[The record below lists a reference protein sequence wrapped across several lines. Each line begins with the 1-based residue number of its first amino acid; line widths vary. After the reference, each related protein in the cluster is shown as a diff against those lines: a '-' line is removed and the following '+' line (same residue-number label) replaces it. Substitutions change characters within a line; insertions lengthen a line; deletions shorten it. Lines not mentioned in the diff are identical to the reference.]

1 MDSFSREHNF
11 IDQGLKMEGFSQ
23 AADNNKTP
31 ILNTLSEW
39 LSNGELV
46 LEIGS
51 GSGQHAI
58 HIASALSKIRWQPT
72 EHPNILPILT
82 KNIASFGSPNLLTP
96 QSLDLAAVEWPTESV
111 DCVYSAN
118 VIHIVDKTLG
128 GSLIKTAA
136 ESLRAGGLLA
146 LYGPFK
152 YQGNFTTASNA
163 EFDDWLKDRNPSSGI
178 RDFEW
183 VMGLAEDS
191 GLTFVE
197 DRSMPANN
205 QFLAFRRL

>member
-1 MDSFSREHNF
+1 
-11 IDQGLKMEGFSQ
+11 MEGFSQ

-39 LSNGELV
+39 LSNDELV

-58 HIASALSKIRWQPT
+58 HIAKALQKIRWQPT
-72 EHPNILPILT
+72 EHPNALPTLMN
-82 KNIASFGSPNLLTP
+82 NISSFGSPNILAP
-96 QSLDLAAVEWPTESV
+96 ESLDLAAVEWPTESV

-118 VIHIVDKTLG
+118 VIHIIDETLG
-128 GSLIKTAA
+128 RRLIQTAA

-152 YQGNFTTASNA
+152 YQGEFTTTSNA
-163 EFDDWLKDRNPSSGI
+163 EFDDWLKDRNSSSGI

-183 VMGLAEDS
+183 VMRLAQDS
-191 GLTFVE
+191 GLIFME

>member
-1 MDSFSREHNF
+1 MYSLRYECNF
-11 IDQGLKMEGFSQ
+11 IDQNLRMEDFSQ

-31 ILNTLSEW
+31 ILSTLSEW

-58 HIASALSKIRWQPT
+58 HIASALSKIQWQPT
-72 EHPNILPILT
+72 EHPDILPILSQ
-82 KNIASFGSPNLLTP
+82 NISSFGSPNILTP
-96 QSLDLAAVEWPTESV
+96 QSLDLAAVEWLTESV

-118 VIHIVDKTLG
+118 VIHIVDETLG
-128 GSLIKTAA
+128 RKLIQTAA
-136 ESLRAGGLLA
+136 ENLRVGGLLA

-152 YQGNFTTASNA
+152 YRGGFTTTSNA
-163 EFDDWLKDRNPSSGI
+163 EFDNWLKDRNPNSGI

-183 VMGLAEDS
+183 VVELAQDS
-191 GLTFVE
+191 GLTFIE

>member
-1 MDSFSREHNF
+1 
-11 IDQGLKMEGFSQ
+11 MEGFSQ

-39 LSNGELV
+39 LSNDELV

-58 HIASALSKIRWQPT
+58 HIAKALQKIRWQPT
-72 EHPNILPILT
+72 EHPRALQSLINNIS
-82 KNIASFGSPNLLTP
+82 SFGSPNIKAP
-96 QSLDLAAVEWPTESV
+96 ESLDLAAVEWPTESV

-118 VIHIVDKTLG
+118 VIHIIDETLG
-128 GSLIKTAA
+128 RRLIETAA
-136 ESLRAGGLLA
+136 KSLRAGGLFA

-152 YQGNFTTASNA
+152 YQGDFTTTSNA
-163 EFDDWLKDRNPSSGI
+163 EFDDWLKDRNTSSGI

-183 VMGLAEDS
+183 VIRLAQDS
-191 GLTFVE
+191 GLTFME

-205 QFLAFRRL
+205 QFLAFRRF

>member
-1 MDSFSREHNF
+1 
-11 IDQGLKMEGFSQ
+11 MEGFSQ

-31 ILNTLSEW
+31 ILNTFSEW
-39 LSNGELV
+39 LSNDELV

-58 HIASALSKIRWQPT
+58 HIAKALQKIRWQPT
-72 EHPNILPILT
+72 EHPSALQSLVNNIS
-82 KNIASFGSPNLLTP
+82 SFGSPNILAP
-96 QSLDLAAVEWPTESV
+96 ESLDLAAVEWPTESV

-118 VIHIVDKTLG
+118 VIHIIDETLG
-128 GSLIKTAA
+128 RRLIETAA
-136 ESLRAGGLLA
+136 ESLKTGGLFA

-152 YQGNFTTASNA
+152 YQGDFTTTSNA
-163 EFDDWLKDRNPSSGI
+163 EFDDWLRDRNSSSGI

-183 VMGLAEDS
+183 VMRLAQDS
-191 GLTFVE
+191 GLTFME

-205 QFLAFRRL
+205 QFLAFRRV

>member
-1 MDSFSREHNF
+1 
-11 IDQGLKMEGFSQ
+11 MEGFSQ

-39 LSNGELV
+39 LSNDELV

-58 HIASALSKIRWQPT
+58 HIAKALQKIRWQPT
-72 EHPNILPILT
+72 EHPRALQSLINNIS
-82 KNIASFGSPNLLTP
+82 SFGSPNILAP
-96 QSLDLAAVEWPTESV
+96 ESLDLAAVEWPTESV

-118 VIHIVDKTLG
+118 VIHIIDETLG
-128 GSLIKTAA
+128 RRLIETAA

-152 YQGNFTTASNA
+152 YQGNFTTVSNA
-163 EFDDWLKDRNPSSGI
+163 EFDDWLKDRNPKSGI

-183 VMGLAEDS
+183 VMELAKDS

>member
-1 MDSFSREHNF
+1 MYSLRRTGNP
-11 IDQGLKMEGFSQ
+11 IDQDLGMEGFSQ

-31 ILNTLSEW
+31 ILNTFSEW
-39 LSNGELV
+39 LSNDELV

-58 HIASALSKIRWQPT
+58 HIAKALQKIRWQPT
-72 EHPNILPILT
+72 EHPSALQSLMNNIS
-82 KNIASFGSPNLLTP
+82 SFGSPNILAP
-96 QSLDLAAVEWPTESV
+96 ESLDLAAVEWPTESV

-118 VIHIVDKTLG
+118 VIHIIDETLG
-128 GSLIKTAA
+128 RRLIQTAA

-152 YQGNFTTASNA
+152 YQGEFTTTSNA
-163 EFDDWLKDRNPSSGI
+163 EFDDWLKDRNSRSGI

-183 VMGLAEDS
+183 VMRLAQD
-191 GLTFVE
+191 
-197 DRSMPANN
+197 
-205 QFLAFRRL
+205 

>member
-1 MDSFSREHNF
+1 
-11 IDQGLKMEGFSQ
+11 MEGFSQ

-31 ILNTLSEW
+31 ILNTFSEW
-39 LSNGELV
+39 LSNDELV

-58 HIASALSKIRWQPT
+58 HIAKALQKIRWQPT
-72 EHPNILPILT
+72 EHPSALQPLMNNIS
-82 KNIASFGSPNLLTP
+82 SFGSPNILAP
-96 QSLDLAAVEWPTESV
+96 ESLDLAAVEWPTESV

-118 VIHIVDKTLG
+118 VIHIIDETLG
-128 GSLIKTAA
+128 RRLIETAA

-152 YQGNFTTASNA
+152 YQGDFTTTSNA
-163 EFDDWLKDRNPSSGI
+163 EFDNWLKDRNSRSGI

-183 VMGLAEDS
+183 VMRLAQDS
-191 GLTFVE
+191 GLTFME

-205 QFLAFRRL
+205 QFLAFRRV

>member
-1 MDSFSREHNF
+1 
-11 IDQGLKMEGFSQ
+11 MEGFSQ

-39 LSNGELV
+39 LSNDELV

-58 HIASALSKIRWQPT
+58 HIAKALQKIRWQPT
-72 EHPNILPILT
+72 EYPRALQSLINNIS
-82 KNIASFGSPNLLTP
+82 SFGSPNILAP
-96 QSLDLAAVEWPTESV
+96 ESLDLAAVEWPTESV

-118 VIHIVDKTLG
+118 VIHIIDETLG
-128 GSLIKTAA
+128 RRLIETAA
-136 ESLRAGGLLA
+136 KSLRAGGLFA

-152 YQGNFTTASNA
+152 YQGDFTTTSNA
-163 EFDDWLKDRNPSSGI
+163 EFDDWLKDRNTSSGI

-183 VMGLAEDS
+183 IIRLAQDS
-191 GLTFVE
+191 GLTFME

>member
-1 MDSFSREHNF
+1 
-11 IDQGLKMEGFSQ
+11 MEGFSQ

-39 LSNGELV
+39 LSNDELV

-58 HIASALSKIRWQPT
+58 HIAKALQKIRWQPT
-72 EHPNILPILT
+72 EHPSALQSLINNIS
-82 KNIASFGSPNLLTP
+82 SFGSPNILAP
-96 QSLDLAAVEWPTESV
+96 ESLDIAAVEWPTESV

-118 VIHIVDKTLG
+118 VIHIIDETLG
-128 GSLIKTAA
+128 RRLIETAA
-136 ESLRAGGLLA
+136 KSLRAGGLFA

-152 YQGNFTTASNA
+152 YQGDFTTTSNA
-163 EFDDWLKDRNPSSGI
+163 EFDDWLKDRNTSSGI

-183 VMGLAEDS
+183 VIRLAQDS
-191 GLTFVE
+191 GLTFME

-205 QFLAFRRL
+205 QFLAFRRF

>member
-1 MDSFSREHNF
+1 
-11 IDQGLKMEGFSQ
+11 MEGFSQ

-39 LSNGELV
+39 LSNDELV

-58 HIASALSKIRWQPT
+58 HIAKALQKIRWQPT
-72 EHPNILPILT
+72 EHPRALQSLINNIS
-82 KNIASFGSPNLLTP
+82 SFGSPNILAP
-96 QSLDLAAVEWPTESV
+96 ESLDLAAVEWPTESV

-118 VIHIVDKTLG
+118 VIHIIDETLG
-128 GSLIKTAA
+128 RRLIETAA
-136 ESLRAGGLLA
+136 KSLRAGGLFA

-152 YQGNFTTASNA
+152 YQGDFTTTSNA
-163 EFDDWLKDRNPSSGI
+163 EFDDWLKDRNTSSGI

-183 VMGLAEDS
+183 VIRLAQDS
-191 GLTFVE
+191 GLTFME

-205 QFLAFRRL
+205 QFLAFRRF

>member
-1 MDSFSREHNF
+1 
-11 IDQGLKMEGFSQ
+11 MEGFSQ

-31 ILNTLSEW
+31 ILSTLSEW

-51 GSGQHAI
+51 GSGQHAV
-58 HIASALSKIRWQPT
+58 HIANALQKIQWQPT
-72 EHPNILPILT
+72 EHPNALPTLMNNISNFGGQNIL
-82 KNIASFGSPNLLTP
+82 AP
-96 QSLDLAAVEWPTESV
+96 QSLDLAAEEWPSGPV

-118 VIHIVDKTLG
+118 VIHIVDETLG
-128 GSLIKTAA
+128 RKLIQTAA
-136 ESLRAGGLLA
+136 ENLRVGGLLA

-152 YQGNFTTASNA
+152 YQGGFTTTSNA
-163 EFDDWLKDRNPSSGI
+163 EFDNWLKDRNPSSGI

-183 VMGLAEDS
+183 VMELAQDS
-191 GLTFVE
+191 GLTFIE

>member
-1 MDSFSREHNF
+1 
-11 IDQGLKMEGFSQ
+11 MEGFSQ

-31 ILNTLSEW
+31 ILNAFSEW
-39 LSNGELV
+39 LSNDELV

-58 HIASALSKIRWQPT
+58 HIAKALQKIRWQPT
-72 EHPNILPILT
+72 EHPDVLPILT
-82 KNIASFGSPNLLTP
+82 KNISSFGSTNILTP
-96 QSLDLAAVEWPTESV
+96 RSLDLTAVQWPAESV
-111 DCVYSAN
+111 DCVYAAN
-118 VIHIVDKTLG
+118 VIHIVAETLG
-128 GSLIKTAA
+128 RKLIETAA
-136 ESLRAGGLLA
+136 EILRVGGLLA

-152 YQGNFTTASNA
+152 YQGDFTTTSNA

-183 VMGLAEDS
+183 VMELAQDS

>member
-1 MDSFSREHNF
+1 MYSLRRTGNF
-11 IDQGLKMEGFSQ
+11 IDQDLKMEGFSQ

-31 ILNTLSEW
+31 ILNTFREW
-39 LSNGELV
+39 ISNDELV

-58 HIASALSKIRWQPT
+58 HIAKALQKIRWQPT
-72 EHPNILPILT
+72 EHPSALQSLMNNIS
-82 KNIASFGSPNLLTP
+82 SFGSPNILAP
-96 QSLDLAAVEWPTESV
+96 ESLDLAAVEWPTESV

-118 VIHIVDKTLG
+118 VIHIVDETLG
-128 GSLIKTAA
+128 RRLIETAA
-136 ESLRAGGLLA
+136 ESLRVGGLLA
-146 LYGPFK
+146 LYGPFR
-152 YQGNFTTASNA
+152 YQGDFTTTSNA
-163 EFDDWLKDRNPSSGI
+163 EFDDWLKDRNSSSGI

-183 VMGLAEDS
+183 VMKLAQDS
-191 GLTFVE
+191 GLTFME

>member
-1 MDSFSREHNF
+1 
-11 IDQGLKMEGFSQ
+11 MEGFSQ

-39 LSNGELV
+39 LSNDELV

-58 HIASALSKIRWQPT
+58 HIAKALQKIRWQPT
-72 EHPNILPILT
+72 EHPSALQSLMNNIS
-82 KNIASFGSPNLLTP
+82 SFGSPNILAP
-96 QSLDLAAVEWPTESV
+96 ESLDLAAVEWPTESV

-118 VIHIVDKTLG
+118 VIHIIDETLG
-128 GSLIKTAA
+128 RRLIQTAA

-152 YQGNFTTASNA
+152 YQGEFTTTSNA
-163 EFDDWLKDRNPSSGI
+163 EFDDWLKDRNSRSGI

-183 VMGLAEDS
+183 VMRLAQDS
-191 GLTFVE
+191 GLTFME

>member
-1 MDSFSREHNF
+1 
-11 IDQGLKMEGFSQ
+11 MEGFSQ

-31 ILNTLSEW
+31 ILNTFSEW
-39 LSNGELV
+39 LSNDELV

-58 HIASALSKIRWQPT
+58 HIAKALQKIRWQPT
-72 EHPNILPILT
+72 EHPSALQSLKNNIS
-82 KNIASFGSPNLLTP
+82 SFGSPNILAP
-96 QSLDLAAVEWPTESV
+96 ESLDLAAVEWPTESV

-118 VIHIVDKTLG
+118 VIHIIDETLG
-128 GSLIKTAA
+128 RRLIETAA
-136 ESLRAGGLLA
+136 KSLRAGGLFA

-152 YQGNFTTASNA
+152 YQGDFTTTSNA
-163 EFDDWLKDRNPSSGI
+163 EFDDWLKDRNSRSGI

-183 VMGLAEDS
+183 VMRLAQDS
-191 GLTFVE
+191 GLTFME

>member
-1 MDSFSREHNF
+1 MDSFGREYNF
-11 IDQGLKMEGFSQ
+11 LDQDSKMEGFSQ

-39 LSNGELV
+39 LSNDELV

-58 HIASALSKIRWQPT
+58 HIAKALQKIRWQPT
-72 EHPNILPILT
+72 EHPRALQSLINNIS
-82 KNIASFGSPNLLTP
+82 SFGSPNILAP
-96 QSLDLAAVEWPTESV
+96 ESLDLAAVEWPTESV

-118 VIHIVDKTLG
+118 VIHIIDETLG
-128 GSLIKTAA
+128 RRLIETAA
-136 ESLRAGGLLA
+136 KSLRAGGLFA

-152 YQGNFTTASNA
+152 YQGDFTTTSNA
-163 EFDDWLKDRNPSSGI
+163 EFDDWLKDRNTSSGI

-183 VMGLAEDS
+183 VIRLAQDS
-191 GLTFVE
+191 GLTFME

-205 QFLAFRRL
+205 QFLAFRRF

>member
-1 MDSFSREHNF
+1 
-11 IDQGLKMEGFSQ
+11 MEGFSQ
-23 AADNNKTP
+23 AAENNKTP
-31 ILNTLSEW
+31 ILNTFREW
-39 LSNGELV
+39 LSNDELV

-58 HIASALSKIRWQPT
+58 HIAKALQKIRWQPT
-72 EHPNILPILT
+72 EHPSGLQSLMNNIS
-82 KNIASFGSPNLLTP
+82 SFGSPNILAP
-96 QSLDLAAVEWPTESV
+96 ESLDLAAVEWPTESV

-118 VIHIVDKTLG
+118 VIHIIDETLG
-128 GSLIKTAA
+128 RRLIQTAA

-152 YQGNFTTASNA
+152 YQGEFTTTSNA
-163 EFDDWLKDRNPSSGI
+163 EFDDWLKDRNSRSGI

-183 VMGLAEDS
+183 VMRLAQDS
-191 GLTFVE
+191 GLTFME

-205 QFLAFRRL
+205 QFLAFRRV

>member
-1 MDSFSREHNF
+1 
-11 IDQGLKMEGFSQ
+11 MEGFSQ

-39 LSNGELV
+39 LSNDELV

-58 HIASALSKIRWQPT
+58 HIAKALQKIRWQPT
-72 EHPNILPILT
+72 EHPSALQSLMNNIS
-82 KNIASFGSPNLLTP
+82 SFGSPNILAP
-96 QSLDLAAVEWPTESV
+96 ESLDLAAVEWPTESV

-118 VIHIVDKTLG
+118 VIHIIDETLG
-128 GSLIKTAA
+128 RRLIETAA

-152 YQGNFTTASNA
+152 YQGDFTTTSNA
-163 EFDDWLKDRNPSSGI
+163 EFDDWLKDRNSSSGI

-183 VMGLAEDS
+183 VMTLAQDS
-191 GLTFVE
+191 GLIFME

>member
-1 MDSFSREHNF
+1 
-11 IDQGLKMEGFSQ
+11 MEGFSQ

-39 LSNGELV
+39 LSDDELV

-58 HIASALSKIRWQPT
+58 HIAKALQKIRWQPT
-72 EHPNILPILT
+72 EHPSALQSLMNNIS
-82 KNIASFGSPNLLTP
+82 SFGSPNILAP
-96 QSLDLAAVEWPTESV
+96 ESLDLAAVEWPTESV

-118 VIHIVDKTLG
+118 VIHIIDETLG
-128 GSLIKTAA
+128 RRLFETAA

-152 YQGNFTTASNA
+152 YQGDFTTTSNA
-163 EFDDWLKDRNPSSGI
+163 EFDDWLKDRNSSSGI

-183 VMGLAEDS
+183 VMRLAQDS
-191 GLTFVE
+191 GLTFME

>member
-1 MDSFSREHNF
+1 MDSFGREYNF
-11 IDQGLKMEGFSQ
+11 LDQDLKMEGFSQ

-31 ILNTLSEW
+31 ILNSLREW

-58 HIASALSKIRWQPT
+58 HIANALSKIRWQPT
-72 EHPNILPILT
+72 EHPDVLPILT
-82 KNIASFGSPNLLTP
+82 KNISSFGSTNILTP
-96 QSLDLAAVEWPTESV
+96 QSLDLAVVEWPAESV
-111 DCVYSAN
+111 DCVYAAN
-118 VIHIVDKTLG
+118 VIHIVAETLG
-128 GSLIKTAA
+128 RKLIETAA
-136 ESLRAGGLLA
+136 EILGAGGLLA

-152 YQGNFTTASNA
+152 YQGDFTTTSNA
-163 EFDDWLKDRNPSSGI
+163 EFDDWLKDRNPKSGI

-183 VMGLAEDS
+183 VMELAKDS

>member
-1 MDSFSREHNF
+1 MDSFGREYNF
-11 IDQGLKMEGFSQ
+11 LDQDLKMEGFSQ

-31 ILNTLSEW
+31 ILNTLREW

-58 HIASALSKIRWQPT
+58 HIANALSKIRWQPT
-72 EHPNILPILT
+72 EHPDVLPILT
-82 KNIASFGSPNLLTP
+82 KNISSFGSTNILTP
-96 QSLDLAAVEWPTESV
+96 QSLDLAAVERPAESV
-111 DCVYSAN
+111 DCVYAAN
-118 VIHIVDKTLG
+118 VIHIVAETLG
-128 GSLIKTAA
+128 RKLIETAA
-136 ESLRAGGLLA
+136 EILRAGGLLA

-152 YQGNFTTASNA
+152 YQGDFTTTSNA

-183 VMGLAEDS
+183 VMELAQDS

>member
-1 MDSFSREHNF
+1 
-11 IDQGLKMEGFSQ
+11 MEGFSQ

-31 ILNTLSEW
+31 ILNTFSEW
-39 LSNGELV
+39 LSNNELV

-58 HIASALSKIRWQPT
+58 HIAKALQKIRWQPT
-72 EHPNILPILT
+72 EHPRALQSLINNIS
-82 KNIASFGSPNLLTP
+82 SFGSPNILAP
-96 QSLDLAAVEWPTESV
+96 ESLDLAAVEWPTESV

-118 VIHIVDKTLG
+118 VIHIIDETLG
-128 GSLIKTAA
+128 RRLIETAA
-136 ESLRAGGLLA
+136 ESLKAGGLFA

-152 YQGNFTTASNA
+152 YQGDFTTTSNA
-163 EFDDWLKDRNPSSGI
+163 EFDDWLKDRNSRSGI

-183 VMGLAEDS
+183 VMRLAQDS
-191 GLTFVE
+191 GLTFME

-205 QFLAFRRL
+205 QFLAFRRV

>member
-1 MDSFSREHNF
+1 
-11 IDQGLKMEGFSQ
+11 MEGFSQ

-39 LSNGELV
+39 LSNDELV

-58 HIASALSKIRWQPT
+58 HIAKALQKIRWQPT

-96 QSLDLAAVEWPTESV
+96 QGLDLAAVEWPIESV

-118 VIHIVDKTLG
+118 VIHIVNETLG
-128 GSLIKTAA
+128 RSLIETAA
-136 ESLRAGGLLA
+136 KSLRAGGLLA

-152 YQGNFTTASNA
+152 YQGNFTTVSNA

-183 VMGLAEDS
+183 VMELAQDS

-205 QFLAFRRL
+205 QFLASRRL

>member
-1 MDSFSREHNF
+1 MV
-11 IDQGLKMEGFSQ
+11 GFSQ

-31 ILNTLSEW
+31 ILNTLREW
-39 LSNGELV
+39 LSNSELV

-58 HIASALSKIRWQPT
+58 HVANVLQKIRWQPT
-72 EHPNILPILT
+72 EHPNALPTLMNNISNFGGPNIL
-82 KNIASFGSPNLLTP
+82 AP
-96 QSLDLAAVEWPTESV
+96 QSLDLAAEEWPSGPV

-118 VIHIVDKTLG
+118 VIHIVEQTLG
-128 GSLIKTAA
+128 RKLIQTAA
-136 ESLRAGGLLA
+136 ENLRVGGLLA

-152 YQGNFTTASNA
+152 YRGGFTTTSNA
-163 EFDDWLKDRNPSSGI
+163 EFDNWLKDRNPNSGI

-183 VMGLAEDS
+183 VMELAQDS
-191 GLTFVE
+191 GLRFIE

>member
-1 MDSFSREHNF
+1 
-11 IDQGLKMEGFSQ
+11 MEGFSQ

-39 LSNGELV
+39 LSNDELV

-58 HIASALSKIRWQPT
+58 HIAKALQKIRWQPT
-72 EHPNILPILT
+72 EHPRALQSLINNIS
-82 KNIASFGSPNLLTP
+82 SFGSPNILAP
-96 QSLDLAAVEWPTESV
+96 ESLDLAAVEWPTESV

-118 VIHIVDKTLG
+118 VIHIIDETLG
-128 GSLIKTAA
+128 RRLIETAA
-136 ESLRAGGLLA
+136 KSLRAGGLFA

-152 YQGNFTTASNA
+152 YQGDFTTTSNA
-163 EFDDWLKDRNPSSGI
+163 EFDDWLKDRNTSSGI

-183 VMGLAEDS
+183 VIRLAQDS
-191 GLTFVE
+191 GLTFME
-197 DRSMPANN
+197 DRSMPTNN
-205 QFLAFRRL
+205 QFLAFRRF

>member
-1 MDSFSREHNF
+1 
-11 IDQGLKMEGFSQ
+11 MEGFSQ

-39 LSNGELV
+39 LSNDELV

-58 HIASALSKIRWQPT
+58 HIAKALQKIRWQPT
-72 EHPNILPILT
+72 EHPSALQSLINNIS
-82 KNIASFGSPNLLTP
+82 SFGSPNILAP
-96 QSLDLAAVEWPTESV
+96 ESLDLAAVEWPTESV

-118 VIHIVDKTLG
+118 VIHIIDETLG
-128 GSLIKTAA
+128 RRLIETAA
-136 ESLRAGGLLA
+136 KSLRAGGLFA

-152 YQGNFTTASNA
+152 YQGDFTTTSNA
-163 EFDDWLKDRNPSSGI
+163 EFDDWLKDRNTSSGI

-183 VMGLAEDS
+183 LIRLAQDS
-191 GLTFVE
+191 GLTFME

-205 QFLAFRRL
+205 QFLAFRRF

>member
-1 MDSFSREHNF
+1 
-11 IDQGLKMEGFSQ
+11 MEGFSQ

-39 LSNGELV
+39 LSNDELV

-58 HIASALSKIRWQPT
+58 HIAKALQKIRWQPT
-72 EHPNILPILT
+72 EHPRALQSLINNIS
-82 KNIASFGSPNLLTP
+82 SFGSPNILAP
-96 QSLDLAAVEWPTESV
+96 ESLDLAAVEWPTESV

-118 VIHIVDKTLG
+118 VIHIIDETLG
-128 GSLIKTAA
+128 RRLIETAA
-136 ESLRAGGLLA
+136 KSLRAGGLLA

-152 YQGNFTTASNA
+152 YQGDFTTTSNA
-163 EFDDWLKDRNPSSGI
+163 EFDDWLKDRNTSSGI

-183 VMGLAEDS
+183 VIRLAQDS
-191 GLTFVE
+191 GLTFME

-205 QFLAFRRL
+205 QFLAFRRF

>member
-1 MDSFSREHNF
+1 
-11 IDQGLKMEGFSQ
+11 MEGFSQ

-31 ILNTLSEW
+31 ILNTFSEW
-39 LSNGELV
+39 LSNDELV

-58 HIASALSKIRWQPT
+58 HIAKALQKIRWQPT
-72 EHPNILPILT
+72 EHPSALQSLKNNIS
-82 KNIASFGSPNLLTP
+82 SFGSPNILAP
-96 QSLDLAAVEWPTESV
+96 ESLDLAAVEWPTESV

-118 VIHIVDKTLG
+118 VIHIIDETLG
-128 GSLIKTAA
+128 RRLIETAA
-136 ESLRAGGLLA
+136 KSLRAGGLFA

-152 YQGNFTTASNA
+152 YQGDFTTTSNA
-163 EFDDWLKDRNPSSGI
+163 EFDDWLKDRNSSSGI

-183 VMGLAEDS
+183 VMRLAQDS
-191 GLTFVE
+191 GLTFME

>member
-1 MDSFSREHNF
+1 
-11 IDQGLKMEGFSQ
+11 MEGFSQ

-31 ILNTLSEW
+31 ILSTLSEW

-51 GSGQHAI
+51 GSGQHAV

-72 EHPNILPILT
+72 EHPDILPILSQ
-82 KNIASFGSPNLLTP
+82 NISSFGSPNILPP
-96 QSLDLAAVEWPTESV
+96 QSLDLAAVEWLTESV

-118 VIHIVDKTLG
+118 VIHIVDETLG
-128 GSLIKTAA
+128 RKLIQTAA
-136 ESLRAGGLLA
+136 ENLRVGGLLA

-152 YQGNFTTASNA
+152 YRGGFTTTSNA
-163 EFDDWLKDRNPSSGI
+163 EFDNWLKDRNPNSGI

-183 VMGLAEDS
+183 VMGLAQDS
-191 GLTFVE
+191 GLTFIE

-205 QFLAFRRL
+205 QFLVFRRL

>member
-31 ILNTLSEW
+31 ILNTLREW

-58 HIASALSKIRWQPT
+58 HITSTLSKIRWQPT
-72 EHPNILPILT
+72 ERPNILPILT

-118 VIHIVDKTLG
+118 VIHIVNETLG
-128 GSLIKTAA
+128 RSLIETAA

-183 VMGLAEDS
+183 VMGLAQES
-191 GLTFVE
+191 GLTFME

-205 QFLAFRRL
+205 QFLAFRRV

>member
-1 MDSFSREHNF
+1 
-11 IDQGLKMEGFSQ
+11 MEGFSQ

-39 LSNGELV
+39 LSDDELV

-58 HIASALSKIRWQPT
+58 HIAKALQKIRWQPT
-72 EHPNILPILT
+72 EHPSALQSLMNNIS
-82 KNIASFGSPNLLTP
+82 SFGSPNILAP
-96 QSLDLAAVEWPTESV
+96 ESLDLAAVEWPTESV

-118 VIHIVDKTLG
+118 VIHIIDETLG
-128 GSLIKTAA
+128 RRLIQTAA

-152 YQGNFTTASNA
+152 YQGEFTTTSNA
-163 EFDDWLKDRNPSSGI
+163 EFDDWLKDRNSRSGI

-183 VMGLAEDS
+183 VMRLAQDS
-191 GLTFVE
+191 GLTFME

>member
-1 MDSFSREHNF
+1 
-11 IDQGLKMEGFSQ
+11 MEGFSQ

-31 ILNTLSEW
+31 ILNTLREW
-39 LSNGELV
+39 LSNDELV

-58 HIASALSKIRWQPT
+58 HIAKALQKIRWQPT
-72 EHPNILPILT
+72 EHPRALQSLINNIS
-82 KNIASFGSPNLLTP
+82 SFGSPNILAP
-96 QSLDLAAVEWPTESV
+96 ESLDLAAVEWPTESV

-118 VIHIVDKTLG
+118 VIHIIDETLG
-128 GSLIKTAA
+128 RRLIETAA
-136 ESLRAGGLLA
+136 KSLRAGGLFA

-152 YQGNFTTASNA
+152 YQGDFTTTSNA
-163 EFDDWLKDRNPSSGI
+163 EFDDWLKDRNTSSGI

-183 VMGLAEDS
+183 VIRLAQDS
-191 GLTFVE
+191 GLTFME

-205 QFLAFRRL
+205 QFLAFRRF

>member
-1 MDSFSREHNF
+1 
-11 IDQGLKMEGFSQ
+11 MEGFSQ

-39 LSNGELV
+39 LSNDELV

-58 HIASALSKIRWQPT
+58 HIAKALQKIRWQPT
-72 EHPNILPILT
+72 EHPSALQSLMNNIS
-82 KNIASFGSPNLLTP
+82 SFGSPNILAP
-96 QSLDLAAVEWPTESV
+96 ESLDLAAVEWPTESV

-118 VIHIVDKTLG
+118 VIHIIDETLG
-128 GSLIKTAA
+128 RRLFETAA

-152 YQGNFTTASNA
+152 YQGDFTTTSNA
-163 EFDDWLKDRNPSSGI
+163 EFDDWLKDRNSSSGI

-183 VMGLAEDS
+183 VMTLAQDS
-191 GLTFVE
+191 GLIFME

>member
-1 MDSFSREHNF
+1 
-11 IDQGLKMEGFSQ
+11 MEGFSQ

-31 ILNTLSEW
+31 ILNTFSEW
-39 LSNGELV
+39 LSNNELV

-58 HIASALSKIRWQPT
+58 HIAKALQKIRWQPT
-72 EHPNILPILT
+72 EHPSALQSLINNISSFGGPNILAPE
-82 KNIASFGSPNLLTP
+82 
-96 QSLDLAAVEWPTESV
+96 SLDLAAVEWPTESV

-118 VIHIVDKTLG
+118 VIHIIDETLG
-128 GSLIKTAA
+128 RRLIETAA
-136 ESLRAGGLLA
+136 ESLKAGGLFA

-152 YQGNFTTASNA
+152 YQGDFTTTSNA
-163 EFDDWLKDRNPSSGI
+163 EFDDWLKDRNSSSGI

-183 VMGLAEDS
+183 VMRLAQDS
-191 GLTFVE
+191 GLTFME